1 MGLLN
6 DLFGGGTPAEKAQK
20 LKKKATEKYGDP
32 ATRQK
37 ALHQLSE
44 LKHVDTV
51 PVLMQRF
58 TFAVDPQ
65 TTDAE
70 EKQHVFETIC
80 ELGPDAIPFVK
91 DFLTKSDVASSWAVR
106 IFEAVLPPEQVI
118 HIVTAELER
127 LGANYT
133 RDPEKKEVLIRSLD
147 SKQHPDV
154 GPALMPFIH
163 DMSDDV
169 KMAALKT
176 VASVKHAPA
185 REEVLKLL
193 VDDETARRVQTACVQ
208 TLFDAGFEVQGYR
221 EKVEKRLPE
230 GFFLDKAGFVKKRG
244 A

>member
-1 MGLLN
+1 
-6 DLFGGGTPAEKAQK
+6 
-20 LKKKATEKYGDP
+20 
-32 ATRQK
+32 
-37 ALHQLSE
+37 
-44 LKHVDTV
+44 
-51 PVLMQRF
+51 MQRF

-80 ELGPDAIPFVK
+80 ELGADAIPHVK
-91 DFLTKSDVASSWAVR
+91 DFLSKSESASSWALR
-106 IFEAVLPPEQVI
+106 IFDTVLPEEQVI
-118 HIVTAELER
+118 QIVTDQLKH

-133 RDPEKKEVLIRSLD
+133 RDPEKKEVLIRSLEG
-147 SKQHPDV
+147 KQNAEI
-154 GPALMPFIH
+154 GPSLVPFIH

-176 VASVKHAPA
+176 IASIKHAPA

-193 VDDETARRVQTACVQ
+193 VEDETAKRVQTACVA
-208 TLFDAGFEVQGYR
+208 TLFEAGFEVQGFR

-230 GFFLDKAGFVKKRG
+230 GYFIDKAGFVKKRG

>member
-6 DLFGGGTPAEKAQK
+6 DLFGGGTPAEKAQR

-44 LKHVDTV
+44 IKHVDAV

-80 ELGPDAIPFVK
+80 ELGADAIPHVK
-91 DFLTKSDVASSWAVR
+91 DFLSRSEVASSWALR
-106 IFEAVLPPEQVI
+106 IFDEVLPPEQV
-118 HIVTAELER
+118 TALVVEQLKH

-133 RDPEKKEVLIRSLD
+133 RDPEKKEVLIRSLEG
-147 SKQHPDV
+147 KQTADLGAV
-154 GPALMPFIH
+154 LVPFVH

-176 VASVKHAPA
+176 VASLKYAPA

-193 VDDETARRVQTACVQ
+193 VDEETAKRVQTACVQ
-208 TLFDAGFEVQGYR
+208 TLMEAGFEVQGYR

-230 GFFLDKAGFVKKRG
+230 GYFVDKAGFVKKRG

>member
-1 MGLLN
+1 MGLL
-6 DLFGGGTPAEKAQK
+6 DSLFGGGTPAEKAQK
-20 LKKKATEKYGDP
+20 LKSKATQKYGDP

-37 ALHQLSE
+37 ALQQLSE
-44 LKHVDTV
+44 LKHPDSV

-80 ELGPDAIPFVK
+80 ELGPDAMPHVK
-91 DFLTKSDVASSWAVR
+91 EFLTRSDFASSWAVR
-106 IFEAVLPPEQVI
+106 ILDAVLTPEQTLHV
-118 HIVTAELER
+118 VTDELAR

-133 RDPEKKEVLIRSLD
+133 RDPEKKEVLIRFLEG
-147 SKQHPDV
+147 KQHPDV

-169 KMAALKT
+169 KMAALKVMGT
-176 VASVKHAPA
+176 VKHPAA
-185 REEVLKLL
+185 REEILKLL
-193 VDDETARRVQTACVQ
+193 VEEETAKRVQTACVQ
-208 TLFDAGFEVQGYR
+208 ALFEAGYEVQGYR
-221 EKVEKRLPE
+221 EKVEKRLPD
-230 GFFLDKAGFVKKRG
+230 GYFVDKSGLVKKRG